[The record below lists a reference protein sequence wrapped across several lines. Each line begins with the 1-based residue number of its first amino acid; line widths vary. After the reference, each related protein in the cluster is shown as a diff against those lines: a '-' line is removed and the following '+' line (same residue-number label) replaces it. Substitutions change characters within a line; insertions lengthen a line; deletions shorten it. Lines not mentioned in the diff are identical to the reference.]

1 MSDRINELIETI
13 REKTSLLRNQIASE
27 KARNEEL
34 TLEVQRLSQEVL
46 LKDEALVGLTH
57 KMSEL
62 NQSIESE
69 KEQSSSSS
77 DVTGVTDEQID
88 ELVKE
93 IEYCIVQ
100 LKK

>member
-57 KMSEL
+57 KMSE
-62 NQSIESE
+62 
-69 KEQSSSSS
+69 
-77 DVTGVTDEQID
+77 
-88 ELVKE
+88 
-93 IEYCIVQ
+93 
-100 LKK
+100 